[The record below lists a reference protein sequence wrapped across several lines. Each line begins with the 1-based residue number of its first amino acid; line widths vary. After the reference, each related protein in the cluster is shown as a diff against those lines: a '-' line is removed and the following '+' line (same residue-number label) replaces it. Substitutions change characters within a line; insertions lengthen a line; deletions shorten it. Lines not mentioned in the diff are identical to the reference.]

1 MANTGL
7 STFMHAKRDEK
18 TGEYA
23 APGKIAGAIEFK
35 ETLDRNDAKLY
46 ADNEL
51 KDSDTSVTG
60 GKLALTVD
68 DDDETV
74 FAPILGATLEEMK
87 VGEKTYQKMVSRTD
101 DEPVYEGFG
110 FITKKNGGKYRV
122 TFYPKV
128 KFVMGDEEAKSAE
141 DKTEYTK
148 PTVEGTLYPVDGEYK
163 VRVITESLEEAKKVL
178 EALFT
183 PQQDAA

>member
-23 APGKIAGAIEFK
+23 APGKMAGAIEFK

-51 KDSDTSVTG
+51 KDSDTSVT
-60 GKLALTVD
+60 
-68 DDDETV
+68 DETV

>member
-23 APGKIAGAIEFK
+23 APGKMAGAIEFK

-46 ADNEL
+46 ADN
-51 KDSDTSVTG
+51 KRTKDTSVTG

-74 FAPILGATLEEMK
+74 FSDSGCYAGRDESWRKDISEDGI
-87 VGEKTYQKMVSRTD
+87 TY
-101 DEPVYEGFG
+101 
-110 FITKKNGGKYRV
+110 
-122 TFYPKV
+122 
-128 KFVMGDEEAKSAE
+128 
-141 DKTEYTK
+141 
-148 PTVEGTLYPVDGEYK
+148 
-163 VRVITESLEEAKKVL
+163 
-178 EALFT
+178 
-183 PQQDAA
+183 

>member
-23 APGKIAGAIEFK
+23 APGKMAGAIEFK

-87 VGEKTYQKMVSRTD
+87 VGIRRWYHVPMMSRFMKALVSSQRKMAVS
-101 DEPVYEGFG
+101 
-110 FITKKNGGKYRV
+110 
-122 TFYPKV
+122 
-128 KFVMGDEEAKSAE
+128 
-141 DKTEYTK
+141 
-148 PTVEGTLYPVDGEYK
+148 TV
-163 VRVITESLEEAKKVL
+163 
-178 EALFT
+178 
-183 PQQDAA
+183 